1 MIQQKKSDVLLAAI
15 REGKPLVSAEKLNLI
30 IGLSVPSILAQIT
43 SVLMFFIDQAMVG
56 RISVE
61 ASAACGLVE
70 SSTWLFGSL
79 TSAASMGFSV
89 QVAHFIGANDF
100 SKARQVFRHGLFCTL
115 FLSIV
120 IAIVGLSISRKL
132 PFWLGGGADI
142 ASDASLYFMVFMLIM
157 PFFQLSNLSGA
168 MLKCS
173 GNMRIPSIMSI
184 LMCVMDVVFNYI
196 LIFQFHLGVLG
207 VALGTALA
215 IVIGG
220 SVQAWFAIFQNEILS
235 LRRENERFCWVPD
248 YLKHALKIGAPMAMQ
263 SVLMSGAQIVSTMIV
278 APLGNFAIAA
288 NTFAITAESLCYMP
302 GYGIGDA
309 ATTLVGQSMGAGRR
323 DICRSFAWMS
333 VGMGMAI
340 MAFMGL
346 LMYIFAPE
354 LMGLMTPVD
363 AIRDLGA
370 ECLRIEAFAE
380 PMFAASIVAY
390 SVCIG
395 AGDTLKPALI
405 NLCSMWLVRLT
416 LAAFLAKEYGL
427 QGVWTAMAIELT
439 FRGIMFLIR
448 LYRGRFLRKIK
459 N

>member
-1 MIQQKKSDVLLAAI
+1 MVGYMTLKDKTLNFRQDEVLDFLPKRKILKKTGRI
-15 REGKPLVSAEKLNLI
+15 GFP
-30 IGLSVPSILAQIT
+30 IGLERGVMCTAQI
-43 SVLMFFIDQAMVG
+43 A
-56 RISVE
+56 IS
-61 ASAACGLVE
+61 
-70 SSTWLFGSL
+70 
-79 TSAASMGFSV
+79 
-89 QVAHFIGANDF
+89 
-100 SKARQVFRHGLFCTL
+100 
-115 FLSIV
+115 SI
-120 IAIVGLSISRKL
+120 I
-132 PFWLGGGADI
+132 
-142 ASDASLYFMVFMLIM
+142 
-157 PFFQLSNLSGA
+157 
-168 MLKCS
+168 
-173 GNMRIPSIMSI
+173 
-184 LMCVMDVVFNYI
+184 
-196 LIFQFHLGVLG
+196 
-207 VALGTALA
+207 
-215 IVIGG
+215 
-220 SVQAWFAIFQNEILS
+220 
-235 LRRENERFCWVPD
+235 
-248 YLKHALKIGAPMAMQ
+248 
-263 SVLMSGAQIVSTMIV
+263 
-278 APLGNFAIAA
+278 APLGSIAIAA
-288 NTFAITAESLCYMP
+288 NSFAINVESLCYMP

-333 VGMGMAI
+333 VGMGMGI

-448 LYRGRFLRKIK
+448 LYRGRFLRMIEH
-459 N
+459 